1 MPGWIQVLWRSV
13 VTFFLVLIFVRIM
26 GKKHP
31 SRLTPFGF
39 VIYAVVAVITALI
52 SLNIIH
58 NYIFG
63 LIALAVWVL
72 FPIALDY
79 LAIKSK
85 WIHDLLTGKETILI
99 KQGKIMEENLLQ
111 ARMTGEELLRELR
124 SKNAFNLTDV
134 EFAVMESTGEI
145 NVLLK
150 SDKKPVTSY
159 DLGKKVA
166 PRTEPQTVILD
177 GSILDEPLANLG
189 LTRAWLQ
196 TQLAKLGVS
205 LNNVFL
211 GQVDSYGDLYVDL
224 FDDAVQLPQ
233 PKDKEIIYANLE
245 KVEADLRNYVLE
257 TEDQNAKEMYSRNAE
272 KIKTLMKKLKP
283 YLLR

>member
-111 ARMTGEELLRELR
+111 VRMTGEELLRELR